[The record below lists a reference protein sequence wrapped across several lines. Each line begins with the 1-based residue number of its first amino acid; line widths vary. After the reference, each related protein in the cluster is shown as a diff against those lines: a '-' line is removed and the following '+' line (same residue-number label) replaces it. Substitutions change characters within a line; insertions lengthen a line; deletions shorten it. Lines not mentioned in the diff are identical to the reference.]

1 MNKKIISG
9 LAIAASAALTFGV
22 VATSPANAAT
32 KTVTLAFQGPLTG
45 GAAQAGQDELAGA
58 KYALAVYNATNPA
71 VKIKLV
77 EKDDKGSGSEAAVVA
92 PSVASDKSIIGVI
105 GSAYSGASANSFP
118 SYKATGLT
126 MISPS
131 ASRYTLTVQGAPDSG
146 YPVFHRVLPN
156 DKVQGPALARYATKG
171 ITAAQ
176 VYLVDDQSPYG
187 AGLASFTKSA
197 LAALTGVK
205 LVGEDHVL
213 APATDYSSTS
223 AKVKNSKAT
232 VVIYAGYD
240 QDAGIFVKSLRD
252 AGYKGIFASGDGSAT
267 QTFIDQAGA
276 AAEDARLTEGDT
288 PFQNFATAAQLAAF
302 TAASGV
308 KVPGGYVTNTINAF
322 NAFAKCISGGSTTR
336 AGIARC
342 VANGTFDRIEG
353 GTFSFL
359 RQGDMKGTPPVGAFI
374 IKKGVLTYVSNA

>member
-187 AGLASFTKSA
+187 AGLASFT
-197 LAALTGVK
+197 
-205 LVGEDHVL
+205 
-213 APATDYSSTS
+213 
-223 AKVKNSKAT
+223 
-232 VVIYAGYD
+232 
-240 QDAGIFVKSLRD
+240 
-252 AGYKGIFASGDGSAT
+252 
-267 QTFIDQAGA
+267 
-276 AAEDARLTEGDT
+276 
-288 PFQNFATAAQLAAF
+288 
-302 TAASGV
+302 
-308 KVPGGYVTNTINAF
+308 
-322 NAFAKCISGGSTTR
+322 
-336 AGIARC
+336 
-342 VANGTFDRIEG
+342 
-353 GTFSFL
+353 
-359 RQGDMKGTPPVGAFI
+359 
-374 IKKGVLTYVSNA
+374 